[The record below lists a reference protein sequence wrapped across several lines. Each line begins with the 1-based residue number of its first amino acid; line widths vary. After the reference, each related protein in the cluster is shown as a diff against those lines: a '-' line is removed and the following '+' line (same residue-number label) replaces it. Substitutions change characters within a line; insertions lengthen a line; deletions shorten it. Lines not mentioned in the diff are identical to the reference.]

1 MKNNKHVESF
11 GKFNENLN
19 ISDVMFS
26 FEDMKVFSQ
35 WCLENKQY
43 KYDTSGKFWFDSKTF
58 KKLSWEDIWEIYNQ
72 N

>member
-1 MKNNKHVESF
+1 MKDKRHLQSF
-11 GKFNENLN
+11 NEHQENLN

-26 FEDMKVFSQ
+26 FDDMKVFSQ

-43 KYDTSGKFWFDSKTF
+43 KYDVNGKFWFDSKTL
-58 KKLSWEDIWEIYNQ
+58 KKLSWEDIWEIYNK

>member
-1 MKNNKHVESF
+1 MKHLKTRNQLNDTS
-11 GKFNENLN
+11 ENLN
-19 ISDVMFS
+19 ISAVISS

-43 KYDTSGKFWFDSKTF
+43 KYDISGKFWFDSKTL
-58 KKLSWEDIWEIYNQ
+58 KKLSWNEIWKIYNQ